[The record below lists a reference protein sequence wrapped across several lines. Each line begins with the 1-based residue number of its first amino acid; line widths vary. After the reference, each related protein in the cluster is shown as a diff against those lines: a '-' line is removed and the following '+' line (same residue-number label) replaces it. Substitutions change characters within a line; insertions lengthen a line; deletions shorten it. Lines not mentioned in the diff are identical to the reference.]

1 MGGKN
6 VCILIMVACLAGCQ
20 ERKKKIGRKEE
31 GVETVLPELANE
43 VTIMKLKKQ
52 VFSHELVSNGKIQA
66 CEYAHLS
73 FRTVTEPLAK
83 VYVKNGDRVV
93 KGQKIAEL
101 NLFTLEN
108 KLAQAKNAPRVS
120 LSLEM
125 QDVLIGQGYAPDRPE
140 SVPEEM

>member
-20 ERKKKIGRKEE
+20 EKKEDWKEKE

-66 CEYAHLS
+66 CEYADLS
-73 FRTVTEPLAK
+73 FPHC
-83 VYVKNGDRVV
+83 D
-93 KGQKIAEL
+93 
-101 NLFTLEN
+101 
-108 KLAQAKNAPRVS
+108 
-120 LSLEM
+120 
-125 QDVLIGQGYAPDRPE
+125 
-140 SVPEEM
+140 